1 MNMTAIQ
8 RLYKEQDQAPWLD
21 SISREMIQS
30 GELQRLI
37 TAVGIVGVT
46 SNPTIF
52 AQAITQGSAYTD
64 DIRRL
69 RAQGLAP
76 PEIFFELMLQDIGD
90 AADLLRP
97 VYEQTGHRDG
107 YISIEVTPDVVDST
121 AGMLAQARWFQ
132 ARLARPN
139 VYVKIP
145 AMDTG
150 IPAIEQAIFEG
161 IPINITLI
169 FGLARYAQVIEAYL
183 TGLERRLVAGLP
195 LADVWSV
202 ASFFVSRVDT
212 KVDPRLAAVLGP
224 EGGPPD
230 AARLAALQGQVAI
243 ANARVAYA
251 MFQATIAS
259 PRWQRLAAAGAR
271 AQRPLWA
278 STGTKNPAY
287 SDVKY
292 VEELI
297 GPQTVNTMPPATIV
311 AFNDH
316 GTVARTVDRDP
327 PGARRILEALA
338 GVGVSLQQA
347 TQELEA
353 EGAASFA
360 RSYEQLHQAIAT
372 AEGTMV
378 GAGGSK

>member
-1 MNMTAIQ
+1 MSRTAIQ
-8 RLYKEQDQAPWLD
+8 RLYQEQDQAPWLD
-21 SISREMIQS
+21 SISRDMIRS

-37 TAVGIVGVT
+37 AAVGIVGVT

-52 AQAITQGSAYTD
+52 ATALTQGSAYSE

-76 PEIFFELMLQDIGD
+76 SDIFFELMLQDIAN

-97 VYEQTGHRDG
+97 VYEQTAHRDG
-107 YISIEVTPDVVDST
+107 YVSIEVTPEVVDSPQ
-121 AGMLAQARWFQ
+121 GMLAQARWFQ

-139 VYVKIP
+139 IYVKIP
-145 AMDTG
+145 AVDSG
-150 IPAIEQAIFEG
+150 IPAIEQAIYEG

-169 FGLARYAQVIEAYL
+169 FGLARYAQVIEAFL
-183 TGLERRLVAGLP
+183 TGLERRLAEGRALS
-195 LADVWSV
+195 AVWSV

-212 KVDPRLAAVLGP
+212 KVDAQLAALQRAGTANP
-224 EGGPPD
+224 G
-230 AARLAALQGQVAI
+230 RLAALQGQVAI

-251 MFQATIAS
+251 MFQTTCAS
-259 PRWQRLAAAGAR
+259 ARWQRLAAAGAQ

-287 SDVKY
+287 SDVRY

-297 GPQTVNTMPPATIV
+297 GPQTVNTMPPATIA

-316 GTVARTVDRDP
+316 GTVARTLDQDP
-327 PGARRILEALA
+327 AAAQRILDDLA
-338 GVGVSLQQA
+338 GVGVSLEQA

-360 RSYEQLHQAIAT
+360 RSYAELHRAIAT
-372 AEGTMV
+372 L
-378 GAGGSK
+378 